1 MYYKLITKKIMKKL
15 FVLIIFLICFLSS
28 ITAQKK
34 PQNLPHFD
42 EKLIHFGFHLGY
54 NQYSALLKVKDP
66 LPNPDK
72 VIGMNVEPQ
81 SGFQLGVIGDLKLFE
96 YLRLR
101 LIPTITFGDRKFNY
115 NTIDSRGLYKI
126 ESTNI
131 EAIYLEAPLEFK
143 IQSKRWANF
152 RPYIIAGG
160 KYCYDLASLKKKKIA
175 QEDLLL
181 RVENNDWMY
190 TAGAGFDFYLEYFK
204 FGIELK
210 SSFSLNNMHIPE
222 PEKPYSN
229 IIDKYKTR
237 IFYVTFTFE

>member
-1 MYYKLITKKIMKKL
+1 MKKL

-28 ITAQKK
+28 IPAQKR
-34 PQNLPHFD
+34 PQNIPHYD
-42 EKLIHFGFHLGY
+42 EQVVHFGFHLGY

-72 VIGMNVEPQ
+72 IIGMNVEPQ
-81 SGFQLGVIGDLKLFE
+81 SGFQLGVIGDLKLYE

-126 ESTNI
+126 ESTDI

-237 IFYVTFTFE
+237 IFYITFTFE

>member
-1 MYYKLITKKIMKKL
+1 MKKL

-28 ITAQKK
+28 INAQKR
-34 PQNLPHFD
+34 PPNIPHFD
-42 EKLIHFGFHLGY
+42 EKWMHFGFHLGY

-72 VIGMNVEPQ
+72 VIGMNIEPQ
-81 SGFQLGVIGDLKLFE
+81 SGFQVGVIGDLKLLE

-115 NTIDSRGLYKI
+115 NTIDSRGIYKI

-131 EAIYLEAPLEFK
+131 EAIYLEAPLELK

-210 SSFSLNNMHIPE
+210 SSFSFNNMHIPE

-237 IFYVTFTFE
+237 IFYITFTFE

>member
-1 MYYKLITKKIMKKL
+1 MKKL
-15 FVLIIFLICFLSS
+15 IVLIISLTCVLSS
-28 ITAQKK
+28 LTAQKR
-34 PQNLPHFD
+34 PPNIPHYD
-42 EKLIHFGFHLGY
+42 ERWIHFGFHLGY
-54 NQYSALLKVKDP
+54 NQYSSMLKVKDP
-66 LPNPDK
+66 LPDPEK
-72 VIGMNVEPQ
+72 VLGMNVEPQ
-81 SGFQLGVIGDLKLFE
+81 SGFQVGVIGDLKIFE

-115 NTIDSRGLYKI
+115 SIIDRGAYATK
-126 ESTNI
+126 STNI
-131 EAIYLEAPLEFK
+131 EAIYLEAPLELK

-152 RPYIIAGG
+152 RPYIIAGA

-175 QEDLLL
+175 EEDLLL

-210 SSFSLNNMHIPE
+210 SSFSFNNMHIPE

-229 IIDKYKTR
+229 IIDKYKTQ